1 MKIMKNVHLIRN
13 EFNVTSE
20 VKRYVN
26 IYLVTGENCYLIDSG
41 VSGSI
46 NLIKSYMNSI
56 GREMSDIKGIFLTH
70 SHPDHIG
77 GTYQLKNLTGAKVY
91 APKA

>member
-56 GREMSDIKGIFLTH
+56 GRKMSDIKGIFLTH
-70 SHPDHIG
+70 SHPDH
-77 GTYQLKNLTGAKVY
+77 K
-91 APKA
+91 